1 MQATT
6 QTKELTIFN
15 RVLTVTEYS
24 STQTTLAELNGKFKD
39 VIFPVHTKEGMKDA
53 KETRSKLKKLRTT
66 LENKRKELKEP
77 ALRRSQAIDGEAR
90 DLKTAIEELEKSV
103 DEQITQQE
111 AKEAREEA
119 DRQRVEKVRVDGI
132 NGKIAAIRSVV
143 AESAGDSIEDL
154 DASIADMEGWVITD
168 EDGFAEFIQD
178 ARTARDET
186 MAALRQLRADAV
198 ARAELAAEQARLA
211 AEREAFE
218 RERAEFEATKR
229 GANVPKKDDTL
240 ANIEAE
246 FKSGNH
252 GDAPADDIDDL
263 FDRSEHPPR
272 AVAAPL
278 QNGQYYS
285 ETLTRDDGEPCLMN
299 ADGTRSTFCDLD
311 EEPQRAPVTR
321 KPAFV
326 PSFARTDAPAAAADQ
341 FVDVFEEPAAP
352 RAAATSVRTFAAP
365 LYPNQAPSGYWM
377 DGEYWGA
384 TPEGD
389 NEAARSFAETGTPIK
404 LVPFWTHNQEVEFR
418 VSLVDGKLRVVPA
431 SDDSAALLRSPFE
444 QEAGDDA

>member
-1 MQATT
+1 MQQATT

-15 RVLTVTEYS
+15 RVLTVTEYA

-90 DLKTAIEELEKSV
+90 DLKAAIEALETSV
-103 DEQITQQE
+103 DEQITAQE
-111 AKEAREEA
+111 QKEAREEA
-119 DRQRVEKVRVDGI
+119 ERQRVEKIRVDGI
-132 NGKIAAIRSVV
+132 NGKIAAIRSIV
-143 AESAGDSIEDL
+143 AESANDSIEDL
-154 DASIADMEGWVITD
+154 DASIADMEGWVISD

-186 MAALRQLRADAV
+186 LAALRQLRADAV
-198 ARAELAAEQARLA
+198 ARAELAAEQTRLA
-211 AEREAFE
+211 EERAAFE
-218 RERAEFEATKR
+218 REKAEFEAKQR
-229 GANVPKKDDTL
+229 GAEVPKKDDTL

-252 GDAPADDIDDL
+252 GDAPAAVDEIDDL

-272 AVAAPL
+272 AAAAPV
-278 QNGQYYS
+278 
-285 ETLTRDDGEPCLMN
+285 
-299 ADGTRSTFCDLD
+299 D
-311 EEPQRAPVTR
+311 EEPVDRSIAVFAPRVVSPSASPR

-326 PSFARTDAPAAAADQ
+326 PSFARTDAPSAAADQ
-341 FVDVFEEPAAP
+341 FVDVFDDSLKPGP
-352 RAAATSVRTFAAP
+352 IVMVSQAP
-365 LYPNQAPSGYWM
+365 LYPNQAPAGYWM

-384 TPEGD
+384 TPEG
-389 NEAARSFAETGTPIK
+389 EANAAATFAETGTPIK
-404 LVPFWTHNQEVEFR
+404 LVPFWTHNQEVEFN
-418 VSLVDGKLRVVPA
+418 VSMVNGKLRVVPA
-431 SDDSAALLRSPFE
+431 SDEAAALLRSPFE
-444 QEAGDDA
+444 AEGE